1 MFQGYSQETF
11 EFFMAIR
18 FNNNRE
24 FFQGNRDWYLRA
36 VREPS
41 LALAEAL
48 SPVIEHIDGD
58 MERRPNKVVSRI
70 NRDIR
75 FSHDKSPY
83 RDYIWLSYK
92 RPTEKRSATLGFY
105 FDVSDS
111 GASYGMGFY
120 GDNRPLMNALRTKLL
135 REPAE
140 LLDIWRPIRDEYP
153 LFTNSFKRMAIP
165 EDLHPEL
172 AQWYPAK
179 GFYVAKDIHD
189 FDLIKSHRLAD
200 EIAEGFE
207 KIAPLYRYMQAI
219 TPEPEEDKTKVIDP
233 WKDFAQFI

>member
-1 MFQGYSQETF
+1 MFQGYTKETF

-18 FNNNRE
+18 FNNNRD

-48 SPVIEHIDGD
+48 APVVEQIDED
-58 MERRPNKVVSRI
+58 IERRPNRVVSRI

-75 FSHDKSPY
+75 FSKDKSPY

-92 RPTEKRSATLGFY
+92 RPGEQKSAVPGFY

-120 GDNRPLMNALRTKLL
+120 GDNRPLMNALRTRFI
-135 REPAE
+135 REPE
-140 LLDIWRPIRDEYP
+140 EFLNIWRPLRDEYI
-153 LFTNSFKRMAIP
+153 LYATRFKRMAIP
-165 EDLHPEL
+165 EDIHPEL
-172 AQWYPAK
+172 AEWYPAK
-179 GFYVAKDIHD
+179 GFYVAKDIRD
-189 FDLIKSHRLAD
+189 FDLIKSSRLAD
-200 EIAEGFE
+200 AIIEGFE
-207 KIAPLYRYMQAI
+207 KLAPLYLYLQSI
-219 TPEPEEDKTKVIDP
+219 TPQEDADDTRIVDP
-233 WKDFAQFI
+233 WKDFAQYI

>member
-1 MFQGYSQETF
+1 MFQGYTHETF

-36 VREPS
+36 VRGPS

-48 SPVIEHIDGD
+48 APTIEMIDED
-58 MERRPNKVVSRI
+58 IERRPNKVVSRI

-75 FSHDKSPY
+75 FSKDKSPY

-92 RPTEKRSATLGFY
+92 RPSEQKSATLGFY
-105 FDVSDS
+105 FDVSDA

-120 GDNRPLMNALRTKLL
+120 GDNRPLMNALRTRLV
-135 REPAE
+135 REPE
-140 LLDIWRPIRDEYP
+140 EFLEIWRPMRDEYP
-153 LFTNSFKRMAIP
+153 VFTSSFKRMAIP
-165 EDLHPEL
+165 EGLHPEL
-172 AQWYPAK
+172 REWYPAK
-179 GFYVAKDIHD
+179 GFYVAKDIKD
-189 FDLIKSHRLAD
+189 FNLIQSPALAD
-200 EIAEGFE
+200 EIIEGFE

-219 TPEPEEDKTKVIDP
+219 MPEPEAYETKVIDP
-233 WKDFAQFI
+233 WKVFAQYI